1 MHPDVAKLVEAGR
14 INEAVGERLT
24 QISPGNFCLHKNWGA
39 GKILN
44 WDLAGGKIVI
54 DFEKS
59 RNQEM
64 GLKFAIQ
71 KTEVLS
77 PDHFSAQKLQA
88 MDELERLAAEDPVEL
103 VKRTL
108 VSHGG
113 SMKLDALE
121 RELSGSVIPADK
133 YKKWWEG
140 AKRELRAT
148 RVAVVPTKRTDPL
161 VLRDQ
166 DLSPTESLVLD
177 FENARDFRSKSKALE
192 AILKDVEHFEG
203 KQDQLEKLVAE
214 IETDCR
220 KAMKLNLGH
229 ALDFLVSRDEI
240 IANVEGMELAPS
252 ATRLSDIVT
261 KESKRLGSELSSL
274 SASRQRFIFEVFPE
288 AFGDSWV
295 EELLDIFDEVGPR
308 GLAEIAK
315 LFCEK
320 EESKKLLEFLS
331 HRIAGR
337 TLGADSL
344 LWVCRERKKLA
355 EPVFSSEVGI
365 AILNLLERDAMEDG
379 PRKSSRLQS
388 YFMEDKE
395 LIADMLRDAD
405 PGDARS
411 FGRRLMQG
419 QVFAELDRKSLM
431 ARVIKIAP
439 NTQDLVEGEIE
450 DKEETYVSSWQSIER
465 LKEEL
470 KVLSLEKIPQN
481 REDIKV
487 AKSYGDLRE
496 NFEYHASKD
505 QQKVLMRQK
514 ADLEKKISRTQGTD
528 FKEADTAVASMGTVV
543 TLSGVSGETK
553 VTLLGAWDSDAD
565 KAILSYLSEF
575 GQALTGAAIGDTVTY
590 LGEEVTVKAI
600 EGYYKATS

>member
-14 INEAVGERLT
+14 INQAVGERLS
-24 QISPGNFCLHKNWGA
+24 QIAPGNFCLHKNWGA
-39 GKILN
+39 GKIMD

-59 RNQEM
+59 RGQEM

-71 KTEVLS
+71 KTEVLD
-77 PDHFSAQKLQA
+77 PEHFSAQKLQA
-88 MDELERLAAEDPVEL
+88 MDELVRLSTDDPVEL
-103 VKRTL
+103 VRRT
-108 VSHGG
+108 VSSHGG

-121 RELSGSVIPADK
+121 RELSGSVIPEDK

-177 FENARDFRSKSKALE
+177 FENARDFKSKSKALE
-192 AILKDVEHFEG
+192 AILKDVDQFAD
-203 KQDQLEKLVAE
+203 KQEQLEKLVAE
-214 IETDCR
+214 IEVDCR
-220 KAMKLNLGH
+220 KAMKLNLGQ

-240 IANVEGMELAPS
+240 IENVESMELAPS
-252 ATRLSDIVT
+252 ATRLSDIIT
-261 KESKRLGSELSSL
+261 KESKRLGSELSGL

-288 AFGDSWV
+288 AFGDAWID
-295 EELLDIFDEVGPR
+295 ELLGIFDEVGPR

-315 LFCEK
+315 LFGEREK
-320 EESKKLLEFLS
+320 IDKLLEFLK

-355 EPVFSSEVGI
+355 EPVFNGEVGI
-365 AILNLLERDAMEDG
+365 AILNLLERDAMDDG

-395 LIADMLRDAD
+395 LISDMLKDAD
-405 PGDARS
+405 PSDARS

-419 QVFAELDRKSLM
+419 QVFPELDRKSLM
-431 ARVIKIAP
+431 ARVIKVAP
-439 NTQDLVEGEIE
+439 NTQDLVNGESE
-450 DKEETYVSSWQSIER
+450 HKEETFVSSWGSIER

-514 ADLEKKISRTQGTD
+514 GDLEKKISNTQGTD
-528 FKEADTAVASMGTVV
+528 FSGSDTTCASMGTIV
-543 TLSGVSGETK
+543 TLSGASGDKK

-565 KAILSYLSEF
+565 NAVLSYLSEF
-575 GQALTGAAIGDTVTY
+575 GQALTGAVIGDEVTY
-590 LGEEVTVKAI
+590 LGEVMKVVEI
-600 EGYYKATS
+600 EAYYQA

>member
-39 GKILN
+39 GKILS

-88 MDELERLAAEDPVEL
+88 MDELERLATEDPVEL

-108 VSHGG
+108 TSHGG

-121 RELSGSVIPADK
+121 RELSGSVIAAEK

-192 AILKDVEHFEG
+192 AILKDVGHFEG

-261 KESKRLGSELSSL
+261 KESKRLGSELSGL

-320 EESKKLLEFLS
+320 KESEKLLEFLN

-355 EPVFSSEVGI
+355 APVFSSEVGI
-365 AILNLLERDAMEDG
+365 AILNLLERDAMDDG

-419 QVFAELDRKSLM
+419 QVFPELDRKSLM

-439 NTQDLVEGEIE
+439 NTQDLVEGEAE

-481 REDIKV
+481 REDIKI

-496 NFEYHASKD
+496 NFEYHAAKD

-543 TLSGVSGETK
+543 TLEGASGETK
-553 VTLLGAWDSDAD
+553 VTLLGAWDSDAE

-575 GQALTGAAIGDTVTY
+575 GQTLTGAAIGDTVTY

-600 EGYYKATS
+600 ESYPSTVS